1 MTMAG
6 PPPIKVTGAGSRQ
19 EAARLGQTIGD
30 GVKAAVV
37 GHDRA
42 MHIDTLRVRLPAN
55 ASPSEIAR
63 AIRQAIDRHAKDGR
77 R

>member
-1 MTMAG
+1 MAE
-6 PPPIKVTGAGSRQ
+6 PPSIKVTGAGSRRD
-19 EAARLGQTIGD
+19 AAQLGQTIGD
-30 GVKAAVV
+30 GVTAALA

-42 MHIDTLRVRLPAN
+42 MHIDTLRLKLPAG

-63 AIRQAIDRHAKDGR
+63 AIRDAVSGQTKGGR

>member
-30 GVKAAVV
+30 GVAAAVA
-37 GHDRA
+37 GQDRP
-42 MHIDTLRVRLPAN
+42 MHIDTLRLKLAAG

-63 AIRQAIDRHAKDGR
+63 AIRQAIDGQTKGGR